1 MNSSMEGKQEKKL
14 STSQFQGIIKLVERK
29 ERGKWFVKNRC
40 PIISL
45 LNVDYKVIGKAL
57 TMRLK
62 ETLPKLIFFQQ
73 MAYVENMFSSEG
85 RRLIS
90 DIIEMR
96 ESFNLKVYIVT
107 ADIEKVF
114 DSSSHSFLLVC
125 LKKHRYGN
133 DFIKCV
139 EMLLECYESCII
151 NK

>member
-14 STSQFQGIIKLVERK
+14 SSSQFQGVIKLVERK
-29 ERGKWFVKNRC
+29 ERDKWFVKNRR

-73 MAYVENMFSSEG
+73 MAYVENMFSGEG

-96 ESFNLKVYIVT
+96 ESFKLKVY
-107 ADIEKVF
+107 
-114 DSSSHSFLLVC
+114 C
-125 LKKHRYGN
+125 N
-133 DFIKCV
+133 C
-139 EMLLECYESCII
+139 
-151 NK
+151 